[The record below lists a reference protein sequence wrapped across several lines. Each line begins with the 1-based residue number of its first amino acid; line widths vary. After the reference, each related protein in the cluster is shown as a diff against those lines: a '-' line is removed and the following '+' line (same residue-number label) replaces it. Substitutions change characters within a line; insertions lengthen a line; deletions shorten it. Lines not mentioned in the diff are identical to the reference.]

1 MMRRILAL
9 AALTIGLL
17 GSRLSAQGQN
27 LPLRSTLQVKT
38 GNQLVITGLLFLGQ
52 SFNSRSAGLSSPS
65 ARHDRFIGAAA
76 PDFELKV
83 LKSKHKTLKLSD
95 IKGKAVL
102 VNFWAT
108 WCEPCK
114 VEMPRLV
121 EVQKKYG
128 PEGLQIVGI
137 AMDDTD
143 EKIIASFAHKMRIN
157 YPIVIGT
164 EKVADLYG
172 GIDGMPTL
180 FFVDRS
186 GKIVDHELGLRSID
200 LIESNVKKSLGE
212 SGASNTASA
221 Q

>member
-1 MMRRILAL
+1 MKSSIIFVAGV
-9 AALTIGLL
+9 II
-17 GSRLSAQGQN
+17 
-27 LPLRSTLQVKT
+27 
-38 GNQLVITGLLFLGQ
+38 VITGLLFVGKSFTARQ
-52 SFNSRSAGLSSPS
+52 SGVTEAVNAQQSD
-65 ARHDRFIGAAA
+65 DRFNGRTA

-83 LKSKHKTLKLSD
+83 VDESGKTLKLSD
-95 IKGKAVL
+95 LKGKAVL

-114 VEMPRLV
+114 VEMPWLV
-121 EVQKKYG
+121 DLQKKYG
-128 PEGLQIVGI
+128 PQGLQIVGI

-143 EKIIASFAHKMRIN
+143 EKTIASFAHKMGVN
-157 YPIVIGT
+157 YPIVAGT

-186 GKIVDHELGLRSID
+186 GKIVEHELGLRSMSV
-200 LIESNVKKSLGE
+200 IEDNIKKSLGPSE
-212 SGASNTASA
+212 SSRTATA

>member
-1 MMRRILAL
+1 MKNSIIFVA
-9 AALTIGLL
+9 I
-17 GSRLSAQGQN
+17 
-27 LPLRSTLQVKT
+27 VV
-38 GNQLVITGLLFLGQ
+38 LVITGLLFVGK
-52 SFNSRSAGLSSPS
+52 SFTSRSSVTANGGGG
-65 ARHDRFIGAAA
+65 ADRFNGISA

-83 LKSKHKTLKLSD
+83 VDDGGKTLKLSD
-95 IKGKAVL
+95 FKGKAVI

-114 VEMPRLV
+114 VEMPWLV
-121 EVQKKYG
+121 DFQKKYG

-143 EKIIASFAHKMRIN
+143 EKTIASFAHKMGVN
-157 YPIVIGT
+157 YPIVVGT

-172 GIDGMPTL
+172 GIEGMPTL

-186 GKIVDHELGLRSID
+186 GKIVDHELGLRSMD
-200 LIESNVKKSLGE
+200 LIENNIKKSLG
-212 SGASNTASA
+212 GAAT

>member
-1 MMRRILAL
+1 MKSSVIFVA
-9 AALTIGLL
+9 
-17 GSRLSAQGQN
+17 
-27 LPLRSTLQVKT
+27 VVV
-38 GNQLVITGLLFLGQ
+38 LVITGLLFMGKSFTSRPGNNNGVNAAGPGQ
-52 SFNSRSAGLSSPS
+52 GQNE
-65 ARHDRFIGAAA
+65 DRFDGAPA

-83 LKSKHKTLKLSD
+83 LDAPGKTLKLSD
-95 IKGKAVL
+95 FKGKAVV

-114 VEMPRLV
+114 IEMPWLV
-121 EVQKKYG
+121 DLQKKYG
-128 PEGLQIVGI
+128 QQGLQIVGI

-143 EKIIASFAHKMRIN
+143 EKTIASFTQKMGVN
-157 YPIVIGT
+157 YPIVMGT

-186 GKIVDHELGLRSID
+186 GKVVDHELGLRSMD
-200 LIESNVKKSLGE
+200 AIENNIKKSLGQTE
-212 SGASNTASA
+212 APKTASV

>member
-1 MMRRILAL
+1 MKNSIIFVVVVIL
-9 AALTIGLL
+9 
-17 GSRLSAQGQN
+17 
-27 LPLRSTLQVKT
+27 V
-38 GNQLVITGLLFLGQ
+38 VTGLLFLGK
-52 SFNSRSAGLSSPS
+52 SFTSSHSAS
-65 ARHDRFIGAAA
+65 AASGKHDQFNGVAA

-83 LKSKHKTLKLSD
+83 VNTKDQTLKLSD
-95 IKGKAVL
+95 LKGKAVV

-114 VEMPRLV
+114 VEMPWLV
-121 EVQKKYG
+121 DLQKKYG

-143 EKIIASFAHKMRIN
+143 EKTIAGFTHKMGVN
-157 YPIVIGT
+157 YPIVVGT

-186 GKIVDHELGLRSID
+186 GKIVDHELGLRSMD
-200 LIESNVKKSLGE
+200 TIESNVKKSLGDAD
-212 SGASNTASA
+212 ASKTASA
-221 Q
+221 K

>member
-1 MMRRILAL
+1 
-9 AALTIGLL
+9 
-17 GSRLSAQGQN
+17 
-27 LPLRSTLQVKT
+27 VK
-38 GNQLVITGLLFLGQ
+38 NSFIFVAVVVLVITGLLFVGK
-52 SFNSRSAGLSSPS
+52 SFTSHPANAAMPGSRQDHFVGVP
-65 ARHDRFIGAAA
+65 A

-83 LKSKHKTLKLSD
+83 LDTKDKTLKLSD
-95 IKGKAVL
+95 FKGKAVL

-114 VEMPRLV
+114 VEMPWLV
-121 EVQKKYG
+121 DLQKKYG
-128 PEGLQIVGI
+128 SDGLQIVGI

-143 EKIIASFAHKMRIN
+143 EKTIASFTHKMGIN
-157 YPIVIGT
+157 YPIVMGT

-186 GKIVDHELGLRSID
+186 GKIVDHELGLRSMD
-200 LIESNVKKSLGE
+200 VIENNVKKSLGE